1 MNILI
6 RDIEI
11 IDYMNHNT
19 IQHVYCFTRKNA
31 ERYVKKHEKEWEQEG
46 WTWAIGGEPLYLGRV
61 RD

>member
-6 RDIEI
+6 WDIEI

-19 IQHVYCFTRKNA
+19 IQHVYCFTHKNA

-46 WTWAIGGEPLYLGRV
+46 WTWVMGGEPLYLGKV